1 MKLKS
6 VISQLRENA
15 NSVPDKMKEEN
26 FINEIDIQ

>member
-6 VISQLRENA
+6 VINQLRENA

>member
-6 VISQLRENA
+6 VINQLWENA